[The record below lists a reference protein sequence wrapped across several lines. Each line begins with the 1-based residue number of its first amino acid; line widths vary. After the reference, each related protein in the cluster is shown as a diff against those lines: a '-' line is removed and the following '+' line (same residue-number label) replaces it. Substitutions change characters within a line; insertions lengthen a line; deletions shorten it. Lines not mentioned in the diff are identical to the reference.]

1 MYMDDQGLL
10 SELHLAVD
18 LRPSQT
24 ARGTSTLGRDEKRRR
39 LTGPSPA
46 SPMDLDDPLSEILL
60 RLPPLPSSLPRAS
73 LVCTR
78 WRRLVTDPSFLRRFR
93 AHHWKPLGVFFGGDR
108 DLSFSFFLGPRDSA
122 PSERFSLRVPREC
135 HEGGGGGQAGRN
147 DCFWEFFGCR
157 HGRVVLANRSGYG
170 YGTRQILVWNPVTGE
185 DHLLGVS
192 QFSDSNQSPYGLHM
206 QAAVICAS
214 GHNGPFKLALAWEDR
229 SRAHVCVYSSETG
242 AWGNIASTAILRPW
256 FIVGRGNVMVGNTI
270 YWILFGGRV
279 RILEFDLDR
288 QKLSVIKV
296 PQAANDYE
304 NHCGVFL
311 CTLAKGGGLSLMVMS
326 ENLRGQLWVWEKTA
340 DGVFQW
346 MLQGTIELDMLLSLR
361 SEGHRSILW
370 LEGDDNVMFVSTYKG
385 IFMVHLQSMQ
395 FEKIF
400 ETDAVSD
407 GSIFPFKYLHAPG
420 DILHQGGVGS
430 GVQGS
435 GQGHGEDGG
444 VQGSGQGHGEDR
456 ADRPVPH
463 VSIKDGGVA
472 GLKRADAHVS
482 WEGGGPMW

>member
-1 MYMDDQGLL
+1 
-10 SELHLAVD
+10 
-18 LRPSQT
+18 
-24 ARGTSTLGRDEKRRR
+24 
-39 LTGPSPA
+39 
-46 SPMDLDDPLSEILL
+46 MDLDDPLSEILL

-78 WRRLVTDPSFLRRFR
+78 WRRLVTDPSFLR
-93 AHHWKPLGVFFGGDR
+93 LGVLFGGDK

-122 PSERFSLRVPREC
+122 PPERFSVCVPREC
-135 HEGGGGGQAGRN
+135 HEGGAGAGRN
-147 DCFWEFFGCR
+147 DCIWKFWGCR

-192 QFSDSNQSPYGLHM
+192 QFSGSNQSPYGLHM

-214 GHNGPFKLALAWEDR
+214 GHNGPFKLALAWEDTQDR
-229 SRAHVCVYSSETG
+229 SGSAHICVYSSETG
-242 AWGNIASTAILRPW
+242 VWGNVASTAILKPW
-256 FIVGRGNVMVGNTI
+256 FIVGRGNVMVGNTL

-279 RILEFDLDR
+279 RILEFDLDS
-288 QKLSVIKV
+288 QNLSVIKV
-296 PQAANDYE
+296 PQAANEYE

-346 MLQGTIELDMLLSLR
+346 MLGGTIELDMLLSLR
-361 SEGHRSILW
+361 SEGHQSILW

-400 ETDAVSD
+400 ETGPVSFHS
-407 GSIFPFKYLHAPG
+407 SIYMLQVIAY
-420 DILHQGGVGS
+420 IY
-430 GVQGS
+430 
-435 GQGHGEDGG
+435 
-444 VQGSGQGHGEDR
+444 
-456 ADRPVPH
+456 
-463 VSIKDGGVA
+463 VA
-472 GLKRADAHVS
+472 NIPNKSLVLFL
-482 WEGGGPMW
+482 